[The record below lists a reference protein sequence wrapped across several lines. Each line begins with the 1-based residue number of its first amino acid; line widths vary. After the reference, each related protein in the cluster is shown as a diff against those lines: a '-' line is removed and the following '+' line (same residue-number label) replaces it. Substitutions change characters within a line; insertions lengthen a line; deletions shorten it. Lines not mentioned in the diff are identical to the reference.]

1 MQDEAAISDG
11 PHIIRRR
18 APDPVERGGRG
29 RVGYQRPRASVIV
42 DDGARVPDGPDLAC
56 PVAPHALQRVA
67 KPELSV
73 SGHAA
78 GALPMDDD
86 GRCAVASAVPSEETD
101 QPYVGGATA
110 PECRS
115 AVLRI
120 EMVPAD
126 AVVMPQIS
134 NTAVRGPDIV
144 GGVPPNRPS
153 AAVVI
158 EAGGFSRRPPPPV
171 CIHGPG
177 GGARTAL
184 GHYPPSPRAGPPR
197 PPGGLESMSTLPLPA
212 P

>member
-42 DDGARVPDGPDLAC
+42 NDGAGVPDGPELAC
-56 PVAPHALQRVA
+56 PVAPHTLQRVT

-86 GRCAVASAVPSEETD
+86 GRGAVASGVPAEEVD

-158 EAGGFSRRPPPPV
+158 EAGGCPRRARAMV
-171 CIHGPG
+171 CVVLRGAGSLAGLVGPHEFG
-177 GGARTAL
+177 
-184 GHYPPSPRAGPPR
+184 
-197 PPGGLESMSTLPLPA
+197 
-212 P
+212 